1 MVNKL
6 IGNNHFFIKFVRNIV
21 YMQTI
26 FLQLEKANSQNKVTH
41 ILFEP
46 KLQFDV
52 LNRHK
57 RASLKKNLRKRK
69 KYSEE

>member
-1 MVNKL
+1 MATKL
-6 IGNNHFFIKFVRNIV
+6 IGENFFFVKFIRNIV
-21 YMQTI
+21 YLQTI
-26 FLQLEKANSQNKVTH
+26 FLQLEKANLQNKVTH

-46 KLQFDV
+46 KIQFDI

-69 KYSEE
+69 KYSQE